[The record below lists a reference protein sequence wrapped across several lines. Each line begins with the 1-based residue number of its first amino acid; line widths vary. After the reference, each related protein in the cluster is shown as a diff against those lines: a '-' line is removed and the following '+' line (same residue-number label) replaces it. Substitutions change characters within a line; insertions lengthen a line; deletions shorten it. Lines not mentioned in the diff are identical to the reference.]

1 MTPGR
6 DRIRDIVAASLA
18 VVLLTAGG
26 AGAQDAPLP
35 FRPGEELIYSSKLGR
50 LAGSG
55 KGVMRVETD
64 TIRSAG
70 AYLLSFD
77 FETKVGPFR
86 VEARSRS
93 WLDPWRMAALR
104 FHKHER
110 HPLSSRSEEVEL
122 YPGERR
128 WRSAEGREGRSE
140 TDAPLDELSFLYY
153 IRTLELEEGA
163 TYVIER
169 HFDPARNPVRV
180 EVLRRERVAVPA
192 GVFDVVVV
200 EMRVRDEDHFDGD
213 GSFRMYLTDD
223 ARRYPVRL
231 ETSASIAGKAVL
243 ELEAA
248 VPARATAQAC
258 EVADGR

>member
-1 MTPGR
+1 MTPRR
-6 DRIRDIVAASLA
+6 DPIRDIIAGSLA
-18 VVLLTAGG
+18 LVLLSAGS
-26 AGAQDAPLP
+26 AGAQDVPLP
-35 FRPGEELIYSSKLGR
+35 FRPGEELVYSSKLGR
-50 LAGSG
+50 LGGSG

-64 TIRSAG
+64 TVRSSG

-93 WLDPWRMAALR
+93 WVDPERMVALR

-110 HPLSSRSEEVEL
+110 HPLASKSEEVEL

-128 WRSAEGREGRSE
+128 WRSAEGREGCSL

-153 IRTLELEEGA
+153 IRTLELEDGA
-163 TYVIER
+163 TYVIDR
-169 HFDPARNPVRV
+169 HFDPERNPVRV
-180 EVLRRERVAVPA
+180 EVLRRERITVPA

-200 EMRVRDEDHFDGD
+200 EMRVRDKDHFDGD
-213 GSFRMYLTDD
+213 GSFRLYLTDD

-231 ETSASIAGKAVL
+231 ETSASIAGRAVL

-248 VPARATAQAC
+248 IPARVATRAGG
-258 EVADGR
+258 VAGER